1 MHEVLGLMSYNDP
14 SNKYYTMCFHYV
26 CVMFTDVMVFKSFSD
41 CNEIWFKNPFRVSEV
56 ALPTCNNGQ
65 QHSGPRSATWM
76 QDSDIFFKTKQVP
89 SVVGTLGVANSNA
102 MMQHNLHQ
110 HDINNVCHCKIRWF
124 VEILCCLLGFCR
136 IQKGSNV
143 ILYIIFATICLLVC
157 HYLFRPLLRDI

>member
-1 MHEVLGLMSYNDP
+1 
-14 SNKYYTMCFHYV
+14 
-26 CVMFTDVMVFKSFSD
+26 MFTDVMVFKSFSD
-41 CNEIWFKNPFRVSEV
+41 CNEIWFKNPFRVSDV

-65 QHSGPRSATWM
+65 QHNGPRSATWM

-102 MMQHNLHQ
+102 MQHNLHQ

-124 VEILCCLLGFCR
+124 AEILCCLLGFCR

-143 ILYIIFATICLLVC
+143 ILYILYLQLFVCLFVC
-157 HYLFRPLLRDI
+157 HYLFRPLLRDIWCDICVNSIDKML